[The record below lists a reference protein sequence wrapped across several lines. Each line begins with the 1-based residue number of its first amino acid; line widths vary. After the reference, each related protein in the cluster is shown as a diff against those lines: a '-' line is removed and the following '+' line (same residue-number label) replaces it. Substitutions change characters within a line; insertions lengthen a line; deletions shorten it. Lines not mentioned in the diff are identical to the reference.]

1 MTIQSLLTGLSPVS
15 ITGNAAAEVSSLVL
29 DSRKITAGAMFFAL
43 KGAAVDGHTYIET
56 AIEKGA
62 VAIVCSELPATIKEG
77 VCYLQFEDAHE
88 VVGVIAATFY
98 GNPSAQM
105 KVIGVTGTNGKTT
118 VATVLFQLFEQL
130 GESCGLISTVE
141 NKIGDQVIPATHT
154 TPDAISLHALFAQML
169 GAGCTYV
176 FMEVSS
182 HAVHQHRIGGV
193 QFDGGIFTN
202 ITHDHLDYHKTFD
215 EYIRVKKS
223 FFDHLPKTA
232 FALTNVDDKRGA
244 VMLQNTKALKQSY
257 ALRVP
262 ADFKGKILENNLT
275 GLLMLINNQEVH
287 FRMTGAFNAYNL
299 LAAYGAAVLCGKD
312 SLDVLMGLSN
322 LQGAP
327 GRFETMQ
334 SPVEKILGIVDYAHT
349 PDALQNV
356 LSTIKQF
363 GQQANIITVVG
374 CGGDR
379 DKTKRPEMARVACD
393 LSTTTILTAD
403 NPRTEN
409 PETILDEMVAGLTPG
424 QYRKMIRISDRREA
438 IKTACNLARAN
449 DVILVAGKGHET
461 YQEINGVKHH
471 FDDREVLQEM
481 FNLLEK

>member
-1 MTIQSLLTGLSPVS
+1 MTIQVLIEQLGPVNTTGD
-15 ITGNAAAEVSSLVL
+15 TTATVSSLVL
-29 DSRKITAGAMFFAL
+29 DSRKIMPGALFFAL
-43 KGAAVDGHTYIET
+43 KGALTDGHTYIDT

-62 VAIVCSELPATIKEG
+62 VAIVCSDLPSTLKEG
-77 VCYLQFEDAHE
+77 VCYIQVKEVHE
-88 VVGVIAATFY
+88 VVGVLASAFY
-98 GNPSAQM
+98 GNPTAKM

-118 VATVLFQLFEQL
+118 VATVLFQLFESL
-130 GESCGLISTVE
+130 GEPCGLISTVE
-141 NKIGDQVIPATHT
+141 NRIGASVIPSTHT
-154 TPDAISLHALFAQML
+154 TPDAISLQQLFAQML
-169 GAGCTYV
+169 EAGCTYA

-193 QFDGGIFTN
+193 TFAGGIFTN

-232 FALTNVDDKRGA
+232 FALTNIDDKRGA
-244 VMLQNTKALKQSY
+244 VMLQNTKARKQSY
-257 ALRVP
+257 ALRAP
-262 ADFKGKILENNLT
+262 SDFKGKVLENNLT
-275 GLLMLINNQEVH
+275 GLLMQVNNQEVH
-287 FRMTGAFNAYNL
+287 FRMTGLFNAYNL

-312 SLDVLMGLSN
+312 SLDILTGLSN
-322 LQGAP
+322 IAGAP

-334 SPVEKILGIVDYAHT
+334 SPVKKILGIIDYAHT

-356 LSTIKQF
+356 LSTIRQF
-363 GQQANIITVVG
+363 GQQAGIITVVG

-379 DKTKRPEMARVACD
+379 DRTKRPEMARVACD
-393 LSTTTILTAD
+393 LSTTTILTSD

-409 PETILDEMVAGLTPG
+409 PETILDEMVAGLAPG
-424 QYRKMIRISDRREA
+424 HYRKMLRISDRKEA
-438 IKTACNLARAN
+438 IKTACNLAQAH

-471 FDDREVLQEM
+471 FDDREVLMEM

>member
-15 ITGNAAAEVSSLVL
+15 ITGNTTAEVSSLVL
-29 DSRKITAGAMFFAL
+29 DSRKVMPGAMFFAL
-43 KGAAVDGHTYIET
+43 KGAAVDGHTYIKT
-56 AIEKGA
+56 AIGKGA
-62 VAIVCSELPATIKEG
+62 VAIVCSELPENTEEG
-77 VCYLQFEDAHE
+77 VCYLQFEEVHE
-88 VVGVIAATFY
+88 VVGVFAATFF
-98 GNPSAQM
+98 GNPSADMQ
-105 KVIGVTGTNGKTT
+105 VIGVTGTNGKTT

-130 GESCGLISTVE
+130 GEACGLISTVE
-141 NKIGDQVIPATHT
+141 NKIGSRVIPATHT
-154 TPDAISLHALFAQML
+154 TPDAISLQALFTEMRD
-169 GAGCTYV
+169 AGCTYV

-215 EYIRVKKS
+215 EYIRVKKR

-275 GLLMLINNQEVH
+275 GLLMQVNNQEVH
-287 FRMTGAFNAYNL
+287 FRMTGTFNAYNL

-312 SLDVLMGLSN
+312 SLEVLTGLSN
-322 LQGAP
+322 LRGAP
-327 GRFETMQ
+327 GRFETIQ

-363 GQQANIITVVG
+363 GQQANVITVVG

-379 DKTKRPEMARVACD
+379 DKTKRPEMARVACE

-461 YQEINGVKHH
+461 YQEINGVKNH

>member
-1 MTIQSLLTGLSPVS
+1 MTIQSLLTGLNPVS
-15 ITGNAAAEVSSLVL
+15 ITGSTAAEVSSLVL
-29 DSRKITAGAMFFAL
+29 DSRKITPGAMFFAL
-43 KGAAVDGHTYIET
+43 KGAAVDGHNYIET
-56 AIEKGA
+56 AIELGA
-62 VAIVCSELPATIKEG
+62 VAIVCSELPENTVDS
-77 VCYLQFEDAHE
+77 VCYLQFEEVHE
-88 VVGVIAATFY
+88 IVGVLAATFY

-154 TPDAISLHALFAQML
+154 TPDAISLQVLFAQML

-215 EYIRVKKS
+215 EYIRVKKR

-275 GLLMLINNQEVH
+275 GLLMQINNQEVH
-287 FRMTGAFNAYNL
+287 FRMTGTFNAYNL

-312 SLDVLMGLSN
+312 SLDVLVGLSN

-356 LSTIKQF
+356 LSTIRQF

-409 PETILDEMVAGLTPG
+409 PEAILDDMVAGLTPG
-424 QYRKMIRISDRREA
+424 QYRKMIRISDRKEA

-461 YQEINGVKHH
+461 YQEINGVKTH